1 MVNNIVIILVQ
12 NYCKS
17 KNVNKITNHHFTVT
31 TLLYLY
37 FLWTNMSIYE
47 IHDSRKL
54 CSFFYFLKY
63 FEIVDTIV
71 LRQALDM

>member
-1 MVNNIVIILVQ
+1 MVNNITIILVQ

-47 IHDSRKL
+47 IHVQENMFQENCAVFSI
-54 CSFFYFLKY
+54 S
-63 FEIVDTIV
+63 
-71 LRQALDM
+71 